1 MKNRLSLPRTLLLV
15 ALTVWLASCASSPEA
30 RFYTLSTVSHQETKS
45 TSRHMENPLSVSIA
59 PVEIPDYLDR
69 PQIVTRDGRNELK
82 LAEFDRWGGALRDNI
97 AAVLAENLA
106 LLLDSDRVYVYPR
119 TRAEKADY
127 EVAMRVLRLDCAPG
141 DKVLLKAQWVVTTG
155 QEKKEIATHISTFT
169 ESLND
174 SRYDTLVAAISQTLA
189 LISREIAQE
198 ITGAGKNSQ

>member
-1 MKNRLSLPRTLLLV
+1 
-15 ALTVWLASCASSPEA
+15 
-30 RFYTLSTVSHQETKS
+30 
-45 TSRHMENPLSVSIA
+45 MENPLSVSIA